1 MQGGRRFPHPEDP
14 EEALALLVEGNR
26 RHQDNRLELRDHSP
40 VAKIPPS
47 GNSRSRRSSPAPTR
61 RVSPTL
67 IFDVESGNIFVS
79 RVAGN
84 SVDTGTL
91 GSTEYAVA
99 VLGVKLVLVLGHS
112 DCGAV
117 KAAIEVAN
125 GTSSYPPDA
134 HGAIGAVVDR
144 LVPPIQGLPPAERTL
159 PTCVSVNARTQ
170 AADIASREPIVKP
183 ALESGQIEVVASVYD
198 IKTSRVSLI

>member
-1 MQGGRRFPHPEDP
+1 VQGGRRFPHPENP
-14 EEALALLVEGNR
+14 EEALAVLVEGNR
-26 RHQDNRLELRDHSP
+26 RHQDNRPEIRDHSP
-40 VAKIPPS
+40 VED
-47 GNSRSRRSSPAPTR
+47 PAVRQQPFAAIITCADS

-67 IFDVESGNIFVS
+67 IFDVERGNIFVS

-125 GTSSYPPDA
+125 GTSSYPPGVQ
-134 HGAIGAVVDR
+134 GAIGAVIDR
-144 LVPPIQGLPPAERTL
+144 LVPPILSLPPAERTL

-170 AADIASREPIVKP
+170 AAGTASREPIVKP
-183 ALESGQIEVVASVYD
+183 ALESGQIDVVASVYD
-198 IKTSRVSLI
+198 IRTGRVSLI